1 MKRLFIISPF
11 LLTGA
16 IISTA
21 LVLIVSAQNHCPECY
36 YNQPPITGSGGTVT
50 ESGLSRSVI
59 NVAFDSSWGTTTN
72 TTVWNAAFGCQGCS
86 NTGATN
92 LWNDQRDGTTN
103 PSDTNGWPTH
113 YKFQP
118 SAINAADVIIDNTTI
133 TGACAA
139 TDFSSRPIHIH
150 LPSGVTN
157 YSMADIQQIIAHELG
172 HIVGLTDSGS
182 CSTVMNS
189 ASSQTSCTANTKTVQ
204 QADVGMSNL
213 QYSEYTRCGNDINC
227 NHCDAVQPANL
238 AKDDPACDSE
248 NEADCLNS
256 GGTWDADNCA
266 CASLCAENGMPC
278 SLDGDCCSNS
288 CGHWTNTC
296 KDPEDGGCTVLTCP
310 GECFEGFCTQTP
322 IVIDVLGNGF
332 NLTNLAG
339 GVTFDLN
346 ADGSSEH
353 LAWTSAGSDDAWLVL
368 DRNGNGLI
376 DNGTELFGE
385 FALQPDPPAGEKKN
399 GFLALA
405 EFDKPEHGG
414 NGDGK
419 INNQDAIFSSLRLW
433 QDLNHNGVSEPSE
446 LFKLRDLGVHAIDL
460 DYKESKRRD
469 QNGNW
474 FRYRAKVRDAQGA
487 QVGRWAWDVSLVV
500 GH

>member
-1 MKRLFIISPF
+1 VKSVFVILVFVFSLAISPI
-11 LLTGA
+11 LLWDA
-16 IISTA
+16 E
-21 LVLIVSAQNHCPECY
+21 AQSHCPECY
-36 YNQPPITGSGGTVT
+36 YIQPPWTGSGGTVH
-50 ESGLSRSVI
+50 ESGLDRTVI
-59 NVAFDSSWGTTTN
+59 NVAYDSSWGQPTN
-72 TTVWNAAFGCQGCS
+72 TTVWNAAFGCAGCS
-86 NTGATN
+86 NSGATN
-92 LWNDQRDGTTN
+92 MWNDQRDGTTN
-103 PSDTNGWPTH
+103 SSDTRGWPTD
-113 YKFQP
+113 YKFQ
-118 SAINAADVIIDNTTI
+118 SSTTGTADVIIDNEAVGNDCA
-133 TGACAA
+133 GA
-139 TDFSSRPIHIH
+139 DFSKHPIRIH
-150 LPSGVTN
+150 LPARVAD
-157 YSMADIQQIIAHELG
+157 YSMDDIQQIIAHELG
-172 HIVGLTDSGS
+172 HIIGLTNSGS
-182 CSTVMNS
+182 CSTVMNT
-189 ASSQTSCTANTKTVQ
+189 ASSANCTANTKSVQ

-213 QYSEYTRCGNDINC
+213 QYSEYARCGNDINC

-278 SLDGDCCSNS
+278 SQDGDCCSNS

-332 NLTNLAG
+332 NLTNSAG

-346 ADGSSEH
+346 ADGAAEH

-419 INNQDAIFSSLRLW
+419 IDNQDAIFSSLRLW

-460 DYKESKRRD
+460 DYKESRRRD

-487 QVGRWAWDVSLVV
+487 QVGRWAWDVFLVV